1 MTTFNDKLKSICN
14 FSEKNQ
20 SMGPTVQLMYMDM
33 IVEDDETRREVKR
46 KKRNLT
52 IDTVLDEVDEENGDY
67 TSETIL
73 TSEEGLMTTISPKI
87 MTLNAQSNP
96 FVDDES
102 LYDNVI
108 SFLESNTKQKH
119 HYPISLDY
127 VAMNDPHSTLEEN
140 NDINFR
146 RIVTKIAHA
155 SNFIATEG
163 RIGPAT
169 SVIVGRNNWFW
180 FNEDRIGSNMMLGYL
195 SIVFEEKISPNKII
209 VARGGKIDQS
219 GIMCVKSLPDNTYC
233 LKETPHW
240 EKQYVWFTV
249 K

>member
-14 FSEKNQ
+14 YSEENK
-20 SMGPTVQLMYMDM
+20 SMGPNVQLMYMDM

-52 IDTVLDEVDEENGDY
+52 IDTVLDEVNEDGDY
-67 TSETIL
+67 TSETIS
-73 TSEEGLMTTISPKI
+73 SEEGSMATISPKI
-87 MTLNAQSNP
+87 MTLNTNTNP

-102 LYDNVI
+102 LYNNVI
-108 SFLESNTKQKH
+108 TFLESNTKQKH

-127 VAMNDPHSTLEEN
+127 VAMNDPHSTLEQN
-140 NDINFR
+140 NGINFR

-155 SNFIATEG
+155 SNFIAAEG
-163 RIGPAT
+163 RMGPGTA
-169 SVIVGRNNWFW
+169 VIVGRNNWNW
-180 FNEDRIGSNMMLGYL
+180 FDSQSDSMLGTI
-195 SIVFEEKISPNKII
+195 SIILDENISPNKII
-209 VARGGKIDQS
+209 VARGGRMDES
-219 GIMCVKSLPDNTYC
+219 GIICVKSLPDNTYC

>member
-1 MTTFNDKLKSICN
+1 MTTFNDKIKSICN

-52 IDTVLDEVDEENGDY
+52 IDTVLDEVDENGDY
-67 TSETIL
+67 TSETIS
-73 TSEEGLMTTISPKI
+73 SEEGSIATISPKI
-87 MTLNAQSNP
+87 MTLNTNTNP

-102 LYDNVI
+102 LYNSVI
-108 SFLESNTKQKH
+108 TFLESNTKQKH

-140 NDINFR
+140 NGINFR

-155 SNFIATEG
+155 SNFIAAEG
-163 RIGPAT
+163 RMGPGTA
-169 SVIVGRNNWFW
+169 VIVGRNNWNW
-180 FNEDRIGSNMMLGYL
+180 FDSQSDLMLGNL
-195 SIVFEEKISPNKII
+195 SIILDENISPNKII
-209 VARGGKIDQS
+209 VARGGRIDQS
-219 GIMCVKSLPDNTYC
+219 GIICVKSLPDNTYC

>member
-1 MTTFNDKLKSICN
+1 MTTFNDKIKSICN
-14 FSEKNQ
+14 YSEENK
-20 SMGPTVQLMYMDM
+20 SMGQNVQLMYMDM

-52 IDTVLDEVDEENGDY
+52 IDTVLDEVDENGDY
-67 TSETIL
+67 TSETIS
-73 TSEEGLMTTISPKI
+73 SEEGLVATISPKI
-87 MTLNAQSNP
+87 MTLNANTNP

-102 LYDNVI
+102 LYNNVI
-108 SFLESNTKQKH
+108 TFLESNTKQKH

-127 VAMNDPHSTLEEN
+127 VAMNDPHSTLEQN
-140 NDINFR
+140 NGINFR

-163 RIGPAT
+163 RMGPGTA
-169 SVIVGRNNWFW
+169 VIVGRNNWHW
-180 FNEDRIGSNMMLGYL
+180 FDSQSDSMLGTI
-195 SIVFEEKISPNKII
+195 SIILDENISPNKII
-209 VARGGKIDQS
+209 VTRGGRMDES
-219 GIMCVKSLPDNTYC
+219 GIICVKSLPDNTYC

>member
-14 FSEKNQ
+14 YSEENK
-20 SMGPTVQLMYMDM
+20 SMGPNVQLMYMDM

-52 IDTVLDEVDEENGDY
+52 IDTVLDEVDENGDY
-67 TSETIL
+67 TSETIS
-73 TSEEGLMTTISPKI
+73 SEEGFMATISPKI
-87 MTLNAQSNP
+87 MTLNTNTNP
-96 FVDDES
+96 FVDDEI
-102 LYDNVI
+102 LYNNVI
-108 SFLESNTKQKH
+108 DFLESNTKQKH

-140 NDINFR
+140 NAINFR
-146 RIVTKIAHA
+146 RIITKIAHA
-155 SNFIATEG
+155 SNFIASEG
-163 RIGPAT
+163 RMGPGTA
-169 SVIVGRNNWFW
+169 VIVGRNNWYW
-180 FNEDRIGSNMMLGYL
+180 FDSQSDFMLGTI
-195 SIVFEEKISPNKII
+195 SIILDENISPNKII
-209 VARGGKIDQS
+209 VARGGRMDQS
-219 GIMCVKSLPDNTYC
+219 GIICLKSIPDNTYC

>member
-1 MTTFNDKLKSICN
+1 MTTFNDKIKSICN
-14 FSEKNQ
+14 YSEKNQ

-52 IDTVLDEVDEENGDY
+52 IDTVLDEVDENGDY
-67 TSETIL
+67 TSETIS
-73 TSEEGLMTTISPKI
+73 SEEGSIATISPKI
-87 MTLNAQSNP
+87 MTLNTNTNP

-102 LYDNVI
+102 LYNSVI
-108 SFLESNTKQKH
+108 TFLESNTKQKH

-140 NDINFR
+140 NGINFR

-155 SNFIATEG
+155 SNFIAAEG
-163 RIGPAT
+163 RMGPGTA
-169 SVIVGRNNWFW
+169 VIVGRNNWNW
-180 FNEDRIGSNMMLGYL
+180 FDSQSDLMLGNL
-195 SIVFEEKISPNKII
+195 SIILDENISPNKII
-209 VARGGKIDQS
+209 VARGGRMDQS
-219 GIMCVKSLPDNTYC
+219 GIICVKSIPDNTYC

>member
-33 IVEDDETRREVKR
+33 IVEDDEISREVKR
-46 KKRNLT
+46 KKRNLA
-52 IDTVLDEVDEENGDY
+52 IDTVLDEVNEENGDY

-87 MTLNAQSNP
+87 MTLNTNTNP

-102 LYDNVI
+102 LYNSVI
-108 SFLESNTKQKH
+108 TFLESNTKQKH

-127 VAMNDPHSTLEEN
+127 VAMNDPHSTLEQN
-140 NDINFR
+140 NGINFR

-163 RIGPAT
+163 RMGPGPA
-169 SVIVGRNNWFW
+169 VIVGRNNWHW
-180 FNEDRIGSNMMLGYL
+180 FDSQSDSMLGTI
-195 SIVFEEKISPNKII
+195 SIILNENISPNKII

-219 GIMCVKSLPDNTYC
+219 GIMCIKSLPDNTYC
-233 LKETPHW
+233 LKETTHW

>member
-33 IVEDDETRREVKR
+33 IVEDDEISREVKR
-46 KKRNLT
+46 KKRNLA
-52 IDTVLDEVDEENGDY
+52 IDTVLDEVNEENGDY

-87 MTLNAQSNP
+87 MTLNTNTNP

-102 LYDNVI
+102 LYNSVI
-108 SFLESNTKQKH
+108 TFLESNTKQKH

-127 VAMNDPHSTLEEN
+127 VAMNDPHSTLEQN
-140 NDINFR
+140 NGINFR

-163 RIGPAT
+163 RMGPGTA
-169 SVIVGRNNWFW
+169 VIVGRNNWHW
-180 FNEDRIGSNMMLGYL
+180 FDSQSDSMLGTI
-195 SIVFEEKISPNKII
+195 SIILNENISPNKII

-219 GIMCVKSLPDNTYC
+219 GIMCIKSLPDNTYC
-233 LKETPHW
+233 LKETTHW

>member
-14 FSEKNQ
+14 YSEENK
-20 SMGPTVQLMYMDM
+20 SMGPNVQLMYMDM

-52 IDTVLDEVDEENGDY
+52 IDTVLDEVDENGDY
-67 TSETIL
+67 TSETIS
-73 TSEEGLMTTISPKI
+73 SEEGSIATISPKI
-87 MTLNAQSNP
+87 MTLNTQSNP

-102 LYDNVI
+102 LYNNVI
-108 SFLESNTKQKH
+108 TFLESNTKQKH

-140 NDINFR
+140 NAINFR
-146 RIVTKIAHA
+146 RIITKIAHA
-155 SNFIATEG
+155 SNFIAAEG
-163 RIGPAT
+163 RMGPGTA
-169 SVIVGRNNWFW
+169 VIVGRNNWHW
-180 FNEDRIGSNMMLGYL
+180 FDSQSDFMLGTI
-195 SIVFEEKISPNKII
+195 SIILDENISPNKII
-209 VARGGKIDQS
+209 VARGGRMDQS
-219 GIMCVKSLPDNTYC
+219 GIICVKSIPDNTYC

>member
-1 MTTFNDKLKSICN
+1 
-14 FSEKNQ
+14 
-20 SMGPTVQLMYMDM
+20 MGPNVQLMYMDM

-52 IDTVLDEVDEENGDY
+52 IDTVLDEVDENGDY
-67 TSETIL
+67 TSETIS
-73 TSEEGLMTTISPKI
+73 SEEEGFTATISPKI
-87 MTLNAQSNP
+87 MTLNTNTNP

-102 LYDNVI
+102 LYNNVI
-108 SFLESNTKQKH
+108 TFLESNTKQKH

-140 NDINFR
+140 NAINFR
-146 RIVTKIAHA
+146 RIITKIAHA
-155 SNFIATEG
+155 SNFIAAEG
-163 RIGPAT
+163 RMGPGTA
-169 SVIVGRNNWFW
+169 VIVGRNNWHW
-180 FNEDRIGSNMMLGYL
+180 FDSQSDLMLGTI
-195 SIVFEEKISPNKII
+195 SIILDENISPNKII
-209 VARGGKIDQS
+209 VARGGRMDQS
-219 GIMCVKSLPDNTYC
+219 GIICVKSISDNTYC

>member
-1 MTTFNDKLKSICN
+1 MTTFNDKIKSICN
-14 FSEKNQ
+14 YSEENK
-20 SMGPTVQLMYMDM
+20 SMGPNVQLMYMDM

-52 IDTVLDEVDEENGDY
+52 IDTVLDEVDENGDY
-67 TSETIL
+67 TSETIS
-73 TSEEGLMTTISPKI
+73 SEEGSIATISPKI
-87 MTLNAQSNP
+87 MTLNTNTNP

-102 LYDNVI
+102 LYNSVI
-108 SFLESNTKQKH
+108 TFLESNTKQKH

-140 NDINFR
+140 NAINFR
-146 RIVTKIAHA
+146 RIITKIAHA
-155 SNFIATEG
+155 SNFIAAEG
-163 RIGPAT
+163 RMGPGTA
-169 SVIVGRNNWFW
+169 VIVGRNNWHW
-180 FNEDRIGSNMMLGYL
+180 FDSQSDFMLGAI
-195 SIVFEEKISPNKII
+195 SIILDENISPNKII
-209 VARGGKIDQS
+209 VARGGRMDQS
-219 GIMCVKSLPDNTYC
+219 GIICVKSIPDNTYC

>member
-1 MTTFNDKLKSICN
+1 MKTFNDRLKSICN
-14 FSEKNQ
+14 YSEENK
-20 SMGPTVQLMYMDM
+20 SMGPIVQLMYMDM
-33 IVEDDETRREVKR
+33 IVEDDETKREVKR
-46 KKRNLT
+46 KKRNLV

-67 TSETIL
+67 TSETISL
-73 TSEEGLMTTISPKI
+73 EEGLMATISPKI
-87 MTLNAQSNP
+87 MTLNTNTNP

-102 LYDNVI
+102 LYNNVI
-108 SFLESNTKQKH
+108 TFLESNTKQKH

-140 NDINFR
+140 NGINFR

-155 SNFIATEG
+155 SNFIAAEG
-163 RIGPAT
+163 RMGPGTA
-169 SVIVGRNNWFW
+169 VIVGRNNWHW
-180 FNEDRIGSNMMLGYL
+180 FDSQSDFMLGNL
-195 SIVFEEKISPNKII
+195 SIILDENISPNKII
-209 VARGGKIDQS
+209 VARGGKMDQS
-219 GIMCVKSLPDNTYC
+219 GIICVKSISDNTYC

>member
-14 FSEKNQ
+14 YSEKNQ
-20 SMGPTVQLMYMDM
+20 SMGPNVQLMYMDM
-33 IVEDDETRREVKR
+33 IVEDDETKREVRR

-52 IDTVLDEVDEENGDY
+52 IDTILDEVDEENGDY

-87 MTLNAQSNP
+87 MTLNANTNP

-102 LYDNVI
+102 LYNNVI
-108 SFLESNTKQKH
+108 TFLENNTKQKH

-127 VAMNDPHSTLEEN
+127 MAMNDPHSTLEEN
-140 NDINFR
+140 NALNFR

-169 SVIVGRNNWFW
+169 SVIVGRNNWHW
-180 FNEDRIGSNMMLGYL
+180 FNEDRIGSNMMLGNI
-195 SIVFEEKISPNKII
+195 SIVFEEKISSNKII
-209 VARGGKIDQS
+209 VARGGRIDQS
-219 GIMCVKSLPDNTYC
+219 GIMCVKSLTDNTYC

-240 EKQYVWFTV
+240 EKQYLWFTI

>member
-1 MTTFNDKLKSICN
+1 MTTFNDKIKSICN
-14 FSEKNQ
+14 YSEENK
-20 SMGPTVQLMYMDM
+20 SMGPNVQLMYMDM
-33 IVEDDETRREVKR
+33 IVEDDETKREVKR
-46 KKRNLT
+46 KKRNLM

-67 TSETIL
+67 TSETIID
-73 TSEEGLMTTISPKI
+73 SEEGFTATISPKI
-87 MTLNAQSNP
+87 MTLNTNTNP

-102 LYDNVI
+102 LYKNVI
-108 SFLESNTKQKH
+108 TFLESNTKQKH

-127 VAMNDPHSTLEEN
+127 VAMNDPHSTLEVN
-140 NDINFR
+140 NALNFR

-169 SVIVGRNNWFW
+169 SVIVGRNNWHW
-180 FNEDRIGSNMMLGYL
+180 FNEDRIGSNMMLGNI

-219 GIMCVKSLPDNTYC
+219 GIICVKSLPDNTYC
-233 LKETPHW
+233 LKETKYW
-240 EKQYVWFTV
+240 EKQYVWFTI

>member
-1 MTTFNDKLKSICN
+1 MTTFNNKIKSICN
-14 FSEKNQ
+14 YSEENK
-20 SMGPTVQLMYMDM
+20 SMGPNVQLMYMDM

-52 IDTVLDEVDEENGDY
+52 IDTVLDEVDENGDY
-67 TSETIL
+67 TSETIS
-73 TSEEGLMTTISPKI
+73 SEEGSIATISPKI
-87 MTLNAQSNP
+87 MTLNTNTNP

-102 LYDNVI
+102 LYNSVI
-108 SFLESNTKQKH
+108 TFLESNTKQKH

-127 VAMNDPHSTLEEN
+127 VAMNDPHSTLEQN
-140 NDINFR
+140 NGINFR

-155 SNFIATEG
+155 SNFIAAEG
-163 RIGPAT
+163 RMGPGTA
-169 SVIVGRNNWFW
+169 VIVGRNNWHW
-180 FNEDRIGSNMMLGYL
+180 FDSQSDFMLGTL
-195 SIVFEEKISPNKII
+195 SIILDENISPNKII
-209 VARGGKIDQS
+209 VARGGRMDQS
-219 GIMCVKSLPDNTYC
+219 GIICVKSISDNTYC

>member
-1 MTTFNDKLKSICN
+1 MTTFNDKIKSICN
-14 FSEKNQ
+14 YSEENK
-20 SMGPTVQLMYMDM
+20 SMDPNAKLMYVDM

-46 KKRNLT
+46 KKRNLY
-52 IDTVLDEVDEENGDY
+52 IDKVLDEVDEENGDY
-67 TSETIL
+67 TSETIS
-73 TSEEGLMTTISPKI
+73 SEEGFMATISPKI
-87 MTLNAQSNP
+87 MTLNVQSNP
-96 FVDDES
+96 FTDDES
-102 LYDNVI
+102 LYNNVI

-127 VAMNDPHSTLEEN
+127 VAMNDPHSTLEQN
-140 NDINFR
+140 NGINFR

-163 RIGPAT
+163 RMGPGTA
-169 SVIVGRNNWFW
+169 VIVGRNNWHW
-180 FNEDRIGSNMMLGYL
+180 FDSQSDSMLGTI
-195 SIVFEEKISPNKII
+195 SIILDENIGANKII
-209 VARGGKIDQS
+209 VARGGRMDQS
-219 GIMCVKSLPDNTYC
+219 GIMCVRSLTDNAFY

>member
-1 MTTFNDKLKSICN
+1 MTTFNDKIKSICN
-14 FSEKNQ
+14 YSEENK
-20 SMGPTVQLMYMDM
+20 SMGPNVQLMYMDM

-52 IDTVLDEVDEENGDY
+52 IDTVLDEVDENGDY
-67 TSETIL
+67 TSETIS
-73 TSEEGLMTTISPKI
+73 SEEGSIATISPKI
-87 MTLNAQSNP
+87 MTLNTNTNP

-102 LYDNVI
+102 LYNSVI
-108 SFLESNTKQKH
+108 TFLESNTKQKH

-140 NDINFR
+140 NGINFR

-155 SNFIATEG
+155 SNFIAAEG
-163 RIGPAT
+163 RMGPGTA
-169 SVIVGRNNWFW
+169 VIVGRNNWHW
-180 FNEDRIGSNMMLGYL
+180 FDSQSDFMLGTL
-195 SIVFEEKISPNKII
+195 SIILDENISPNKII
-209 VARGGKIDQS
+209 VARGGRIDQS
-219 GIMCVKSLPDNTYC
+219 GIICVKSISDNTYC

-240 EKQYVWFTV
+240 EKQYVWFTI

>member
-1 MTTFNDKLKSICN
+1 MTTFNDKIKSICN
-14 FSEKNQ
+14 YSEENK
-20 SMGPTVQLMYMDM
+20 SMGQNVQLMYMDM

-52 IDTVLDEVDEENGDY
+52 IDTVLDEVDENGDY
-67 TSETIL
+67 TSETIS
-73 TSEEGLMTTISPKI
+73 SEEGLVATISPKI
-87 MTLNAQSNP
+87 MTLNTNTNP

-102 LYDNVI
+102 LYNNVI
-108 SFLESNTKQKH
+108 TFLESNTKQKH

-127 VAMNDPHSTLEEN
+127 VAMNDPHSTLEQN
-140 NDINFR
+140 NGINFR

-155 SNFIATEG
+155 SNFIAAEG
-163 RIGPAT
+163 RMGPGTA
-169 SVIVGRNNWFW
+169 VIVGRNNWHW
-180 FNEDRIGSNMMLGYL
+180 FDSQSDLMLGNL
-195 SIVFEEKISPNKII
+195 SIILDENISTNKII
-209 VARGGKIDQS
+209 VARGGRMDQS
-219 GIMCVKSLPDNTYC
+219 GIICVKSLPDNTFC

>member
-1 MTTFNDKLKSICN
+1 MTTFNDKIKSICN
-14 FSEKNQ
+14 YSEENK
-20 SMGPTVQLMYMDM
+20 SMGQNVQLMYMDM

-52 IDTVLDEVDEENGDY
+52 IDTVLDEVDENGDY
-67 TSETIL
+67 TSETIS
-73 TSEEGLMTTISPKI
+73 SEEGLVATISPKI
-87 MTLNAQSNP
+87 MTLNANTNP

-102 LYDNVI
+102 LYNNVI
-108 SFLESNTKQKH
+108 TFLESNTKQKH

-127 VAMNDPHSTLEEN
+127 VAMNDPHSTLEQN
-140 NDINFR
+140 NGINFR

-163 RIGPAT
+163 RMGPGTA
-169 SVIVGRNNWFW
+169 VIVGRNNWHW
-180 FNEDRIGSNMMLGYL
+180 FDSQSDFMLGTL
-195 SIVFEEKISPNKII
+195 SIILDEKIGPNKII
-209 VARGGKIDQS
+209 VARGGRMDQS
-219 GIMCVKSLPDNTYC
+219 GLICVRSMPDNTFC

>member
-14 FSEKNQ
+14 YSEKNQ
-20 SMGPTVQLMYMDM
+20 SMGPNVQLMYMDM

-52 IDTVLDEVDEENGDY
+52 IDTVLDEVDENGDY
-67 TSETIL
+67 TSETIS
-73 TSEEGLMTTISPKI
+73 SEEGSMATISPKI
-87 MTLNAQSNP
+87 MTLNTNTNP

-102 LYDNVI
+102 LYNSVI
-108 SFLESNTKQKH
+108 TFLESNTKQKH

-140 NDINFR
+140 NAINFR
-146 RIVTKIAHA
+146 RIITKIAHA
-155 SNFIATEG
+155 SNFIASEG
-163 RIGPAT
+163 RMGPGTA
-169 SVIVGRNNWFW
+169 VIVGRNNWHW
-180 FNEDRIGSNMMLGYL
+180 FDSQSDFMLGTI
-195 SIVFEEKISPNKII
+195 SIILDENISSNKII
-209 VARGGKIDQS
+209 VARGGRMDQS
-219 GIMCVKSLPDNTYC
+219 GIICVKSLPDNTFC